1 MPGTEKLFV
10 VEATYTEDAANAR
23 TPFREEHLSRAHE
36 LRADGRIA
44 LVGAFEDLSG
54 SLVVYRVPDEACARE
69 LVEADVY
76 WRNRV
81 WVDYRI
87 RPYNA
92 LTD

>member
-1 MPGTEKLFV
+1 MPGIEKLFV

-23 TPFREEHLSRAHE
+23 APFREEHLSRARE

-54 SLVVYRVPDEACARE
+54 SLVVYRVPDEAAVRE

-76 WRNRV
+76 WRNGV
-81 WVDYRI
+81 WVDYRV
-87 RPYNA
+87 RPCNVI
-92 LTD
+92 TD